1 MAYYNPNRVEFN
13 PNTMTIQAVGSVG
26 RSLWDIYKHNVEKN
40 QTQAKLDETN
50 RSNLASE
57 AQAAANLAETARSH
71 YASEKQRADE
81 LDQKKI
87 FNNAQINHWGN
98 QDKISGFNADTSR
111 MNANTA
117 VANLGLNQNKFAYQR
132 NLDAMK
138 MGGDE
143 LQNDM
148 ILGTLGVNLP
158 DEVKALP
165 PQQQSKYKQALVNT
179 LTNDKVN
186 KALALQGKAL
196 NANGEIT
203 LKKKQPT
210 QAERNSI
217 TSLIALSELLTG
229 AKTRFT
235 GGEQGAVQNA
245 THGVANFFGI
255 QNPDTQFFKDT
266 LRMAQQQAKDM
277 LGSGKISNMQ
287 YYDLLRALPDPN
299 AWSDSGYRTNN
310 DATMNNLLNI
320 LTTKIQTLR
329 DSGIDTS
336 ELEESLVPT
345 YKNIFENGYFDNKF
359 RAFDANGRRLRQEQ
373 NNQAPQNSG
382 FVPKGVDNNTTNT
395 NQNVIQQKASNGMTI
410 NFR

>member
-1 MAYYNPNRVEFN
+1 MAYYNPQRVDFN
-13 PNTMTIQAVGSVG
+13 PNTMTIGAVGNIG
-26 RSLWDIYKHNVEKN
+26 RSLWDIYQDNVRKN

-57 AQAAANLAETARSH
+57 AQAVANLAETARSH

-98 QDKISGFNADTSR
+98 QDKILGFNADTSR
-111 MNANTA
+111 MNANIA
-117 VANLGLNQNKFAYQR
+117 AGNLGLNQNKFAYQQKTDAAKLNDSALQTDMALNALGITLPQEIQ
-132 NLDAMK
+132 NLPQEAQLAYK
-138 MGGDE
+138 KA
-143 LQNDM
+143 L
-148 ILGTLGVNLP
+148 LGVNTP
-158 DEVKALP
+158 NGNV
-165 PQQQSKYKQALVNT
+165 YQALKDRGVNPMT
-179 LTNDKVN
+179 
-186 KALALQGKAL
+186 
-196 NANGEIT
+196 GEISI
-203 LKKKQPT
+203 KKKQPT

-235 GGEQGAVQNA
+235 GGEQGALQNA
-245 THGVANFFGI
+245 THGVANFFGV
-255 QNPDTQFFKDT
+255 QDPDTQFFKDT

-336 ELEESLVPT
+336 ELEESLAPT

-359 RAFDANGRRLRQEQ
+359 RAFDANGRRLRQGQ
-373 NNQAPQNSG
+373 NNQTPQNSG
-382 FVPKGVDNNTTNT
+382 FVPKGADNNATNT
-395 NQNVIQQKASNGMTI
+395 NQNVTQQKANNGMII